1 MFNRIL
7 RNQLEEA
14 ETEKNNQNQRHN
26 ANIQHAADIRKQI
39 RQREQERIEKRRAFF
54 EEAEKKMAAE
64 IEHRNKLRAVKVR
77 KLDELRRAGVPEKY
91 ATEVSRR
98 VLDESQK
105 PLRP

>member
-1 MFNRIL
+1 
-7 RNQLEEA
+7 
-14 ETEKNNQNQRHN
+14 
-26 ANIQHAADIRKQI
+26 
-39 RQREQERIEKRRAFF
+39 
-54 EEAEKKMAAE
+54 MAAE